1 MLVADII
8 RIIGIMLG
16 IVTMIFGM
24 FDNVPRYKDTKDVK
38 KEYKGKDLILYN
50 LSCITGVISL
60 FLLLVSFVV
69 KF

>member
-38 KEYKGKDLILYN
+38 
-50 LSCITGVISL
+50 
-60 FLLLVSFVV
+60 
-69 KF
+69 

>member
-16 IVTMIFGM
+16 TVTMFFGM
-24 FDNVPRYKDTKDVK
+24 LDNIPRYKDTKDVK
-38 KEYKGKDLILYN
+38 KEYKGKDLILYY

>member
-1 MLVADII
+1 MFVADII
-8 RIIGIMLG
+8 RIIGIILG

-38 KEYKGKDLILYN
+38 KEYKGKDLILYY
-50 LSCITGVISL
+50 LGCITGVISL